1 MSILTLAAKA
11 VSAVRCDDMATTSIW
26 RVKGWLGKVVIY
38 VENPDKTENPAFYEK
53 QEMTDRQTQGLS
65 DVIDYAVSSEKTKVT
80 DEATEVMQQFV
91 SGVNCHPA
99 TAREEMIAVKKRF
112 GKEDGTVAY
121 HGYQSFAPGEAT
133 PEMAHEIGAKLA
145 QQLWGDKYQV
155 IVATHLDK
163 DSHLHNHFVVNTVS
177 FLDGLKYH
185 RTEKDYYEMQKA
197 SDALCREYNLSV
209 IENPQR
215 GKSKQYG
222 EWRAEQEGRP
232 TWRGLIRAEIDEVI
246 RQSMTERQFF
256 DNLRKRGYE
265 VKVGKD
271 ISVRPPGK
279 ERFVRLERN
288 FGEDYSYDGIR
299 KRILAQFKRERPLP
313 EPERK
318 VRRARLRGDFKN
330 TKKVTGFRALYFHYC
345 YLLGIFPKNQPKHN
359 KRLHFL
365 LREDLAKLDAIS
377 EETKLLVRNRID
389 TVEQLSSYKEGLEAK
404 IESLTADRKA
414 LYRKQRTVS
423 VKTDDDALARVK
435 EQITAISNE
444 LSVLRKEVRLCEDI
458 AIRSGVIKEKSA
470 DGMVDVMVRAEDASK
485 INRIVERF
493 HLATVDTASI
503 KHEIEKTRAEKG
515 AGEKKE
521 APDVPQKG
529 QPEKSDEDKLLDEM
543 LGAPTRKEEPAP
555 VNPSAARTEKSPP
568 SAPTS
573 EPPSKA
579 AEGAAKSAEQRPSV
593 RKELR
598 DIQAQRRQEEAAA
611 PVKEPERTKKPASKS
626 TQHQQPPRKKKK
638 AKER

>member
-1 MSILTLAAKA
+1 MTLAAKT

-53 QEMTDRQTQGLS
+53 QEMTGRQVQSLS
-65 DVIDYAVSSEKTKVT
+65 DVIDYAVNSEKTQT
-80 DEATEVMQQFV
+80 ADEATEVMQQFV

-133 PEMAHEIGAKLA
+133 PEMAHEIGVKLA

-177 FLDGLKYH
+177 FLDGIKYH

-197 SDALCREYNLSV
+197 SDALCREYGLSV

-215 GKSKQYG
+215 GKSRQYG

-232 TWRGLIRAEIDEVI
+232 TWRGLIRVEIDEAI

-288 FGEDYSYDGIR
+288 FGEEYSLEGIHR
-299 KRILAQFKRERPLP
+299 RILMQQRSERPLP
-313 EPERK
+313 EPEHR
-318 VRRARLRGDFKN
+318 VRHAKLRGDFKK
-330 TKKVTGFRALYFHYC
+330 TRKVTGFL
-345 YLLGIFPKNQPKHN
+345 I
-359 KRLHFL
+359 
-365 LREDLAKLDAIS
+365 
-377 EETKLLVRNRID
+377 
-389 TVEQLSSYKEGLEAK
+389 
-404 IESLTADRKA
+404 
-414 LYRKQRTVS
+414 
-423 VKTDDDALARVK
+423 
-435 EQITAISNE
+435 
-444 LSVLRKEVRLCEDI
+444 
-458 AIRSGVIKEKSA
+458 
-470 DGMVDVMVRAEDASK
+470 
-485 INRIVERF
+485 
-493 HLATVDTASI
+493 
-503 KHEIEKTRAEKG
+503 
-515 AGEKKE
+515 
-521 APDVPQKG
+521 
-529 QPEKSDEDKLLDEM
+529 
-543 LGAPTRKEEPAP
+543 
-555 VNPSAARTEKSPP
+555 
-568 SAPTS
+568 
-573 EPPSKA
+573 
-579 AEGAAKSAEQRPSV
+579 
-593 RKELR
+593 
-598 DIQAQRRQEEAAA
+598 
-611 PVKEPERTKKPASKS
+611 
-626 TQHQQPPRKKKK
+626 
-638 AKER
+638 

>member
-1 MSILTLAAKA
+1 
-11 VSAVRCDDMATTSIW
+11 MATTSIW

-38 VENPDKTENPAFYEK
+38 VENPDKTENPAFYER
-53 QEMTDRQTQGLS
+53 QDMTDRQAQGLS
-65 DVIDYAVSSEKTKVT
+65 DVIDYAVNSEKTQMA

-91 SGVNCHPA
+91 SGVNCHPV

-133 PEMAHEIGAKLA
+133 PEMAHEIGVKLA
-145 QQLWGDKYQV
+145 QQLWGEKYQV

-185 RTEKDYYEMQKA
+185 RTERDYYEMQKV
-197 SDALCREYNLSV
+197 SDALCREHGLSV

-215 GKSKQYG
+215 GKSRQYG

-232 TWRGLIRAEIDEVI
+232 TWRGLIRDEIDEVI

-271 ISVRPPGK
+271 ISVCPPGK

-299 KRILAQFKRERPLP
+299 KRILAQFSRERPLP
-313 EPERK
+313 EQEYR
-318 VRRARLRGDFKN
+318 VRRVKLRGDFKN
-330 TKKVTGFRALYFHYC
+330 ARKITGFRALYFHYC
-345 YLLGIFPKNQPKHN
+345 YLLGVFPKSQPKSN

-377 EETKLLVRNRID
+377 EETKLLVRNHID
-389 TVEQLSSYKEGLEAK
+389 TAEQLFSYKEGLETK

-414 LYRKQRTVS
+414 LYRKQRTIS
-423 VKTDDDALARVK
+423 VKSDDDALGRVK
-435 EQITAISNE
+435 EQITVISKE
-444 LSVLRKEVRLCEDI
+444 LSALRKEVRLSMAPPWCRLSTGSRETP
-458 AIRSGVIKEKSA
+458 S
-470 DGMVDVMVRAEDASK
+470 
-485 INRIVERF
+485 
-493 HLATVDTASI
+493 SI
-503 KHEIEKTRAEKG
+503 
-515 AGEKKE
+515 
-521 APDVPQKG
+521 
-529 QPEKSDEDKLLDEM
+529 S
-543 LGAPTRKEEPAP
+543 
-555 VNPSAARTEKSPP
+555 
-568 SAPTS
+568 
-573 EPPSKA
+573 
-579 AEGAAKSAEQRPSV
+579 
-593 RKELR
+593 
-598 DIQAQRRQEEAAA
+598 
-611 PVKEPERTKKPASKS
+611 
-626 TQHQQPPRKKKK
+626 
-638 AKER
+638 